1 MSVFSF
7 DAVISVSGSS
17 ATKISASVAAFSVL
31 SVVFPA
37 ISDTVS
43 TALVSLSA
51 AVSTVLVSSSAA
63 VSAAPLHIFCRAA
76 ACCHANGHRCCKHNR
91 CHFFRY
97 NYFLFH
103 YNFSS
108 IYKTAQTRPI
118 TSLYRLVRCCTF
130 YLKKYVQLP
139 CVSIIIPYS
148 RNRFS

>member
-1 MSVFSF
+1 MYLLFLCVCTFFTFYSIGIFSLF
-7 DAVISVSGSS
+7 
-17 ATKISASVAAFSVL
+17 
-31 SVVFPA
+31 
-37 ISDTVS
+37 
-43 TALVSLSA
+43 
-51 AVSTVLVSSSAA
+51 
-63 VSAAPLHIFCRAA
+63 
-76 ACCHANGHRCCKHNR
+76 
-91 CHFFRY
+91 
-97 NYFLFH
+97 YFLFH